1 MIAPTRPYGS
11 TSIAPTHHS
20 GIQFDFSPSEGPSEL
35 IWRFTGEAH
44 FEVVG
49 VIQDLHRELFS
60 ERIIMSPA
68 WSPGFTEF
76 AKEIG
81 KEEVVEV
88 DDRYLADVP
97 PIWILSI

>member
-1 MIAPTRPYGS
+1 M
-11 TSIAPTHHS
+11 
-20 GIQFDFSPSEGPSEL
+20 
-35 IWRFTGEAH
+35 
-44 FEVVG
+44 
-49 VIQDLHRELFS
+49 
-60 ERIIMSPA
+60 MSSA